1 LAAPRAIVIHG
12 HFYQPPRENPWL
24 EAVEV
29 QDSAAPFHDWNAR
42 ITAECY
48 APNTAARR
56 VDEANRILDIVD
68 NFERMSFNVGP
79 TLFAWLEREAPGVA
93 RAIVDADR
101 ASAAAHGGHGNAIA
115 QVYNHQIMPLASRA
129 DKVSQVRW
137 VLADFRRRFGR

>member
-1 LAAPRAIVIHG
+1 MAAPRAIVIHG

-42 ITAECY
+42 VTADCY

-68 NFERMSFNVGP
+68 NFERISFNVGP
-79 TLFAWLEREAPGVA
+79 TLFAWLERQA
-93 RAIVDADR
+93 
-101 ASAAAHGGHGNAIA
+101 
-115 QVYNHQIMPLASRA
+115 
-129 DKVSQVRW
+129 
-137 VLADFRRRFGR
+137 